1 MVYFNRA
8 PAVCLSIIVVL
19 NGIRT
24 SNSFFRM
31 ELMNKELLKLTKEWD
46 SASAFKQDPRLATAI
61 DKLYRSNVQVK
72 HTNVSDLILPERKL
86 DFYELQNLLKNSSED
101 KGTFYCDKKS
111 EFKIV

>member
-8 PAVCLSIIVVL
+8 SAVCLSIIVVF

-24 SNSFFRM
+24 SNSVFRM

-61 DKLYRSNVQVK
+61 DELYRRNVQAK
-72 HTNVSDLILPERKL
+72 HMNANGLVLPERKL
-86 DFYELQNLLKNSSED
+86 DFYELHNLLKDSSID
-101 KGTFYCDKKS
+101 KGTF
-111 EFKIV
+111 

>member
-1 MVYFNRA
+1 MV
-8 PAVCLSIIVVL
+8 CMSIIVVL

-61 DKLYRSNVQVK
+61 DKLYRSNVQAK
-72 HTNVSDLILPERKL
+72 QLNVSGLVLPERKL
-86 DFYELQNLLKNSSED
+86 DFYELPNLLNDHSND
-101 KGTFYCDKKS
+101 KGKYF
-111 EFKIV
+111 